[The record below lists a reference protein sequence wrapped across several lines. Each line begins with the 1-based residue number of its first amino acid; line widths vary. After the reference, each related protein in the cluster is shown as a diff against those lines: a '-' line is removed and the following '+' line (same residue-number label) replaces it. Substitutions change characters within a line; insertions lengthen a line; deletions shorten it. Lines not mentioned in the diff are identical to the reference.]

1 MTRQP
6 WNDIRIREAP
16 EGPEIVFDAG
26 MSGWPIPCTEADL
39 ATLERRIT
47 TERRQAQAAGL
58 LERKGR

>member
-58 LERKGR
+58 ERKER